1 MKKVGTNPSLK
12 PVTRPSS
19 ASLRAQRQILLYIED
34 EDENWNLARL
44 RLGDRYDL
52 VRAVHAGQACELL
65 TRRGREF
72 AAILMDIELSGS
84 ELVGVEFA
92 ALDIPVIFV
101 SAHGDA
107 AAQNPELGSARVI
120 RKPIDFNALNIAIA
134 QAHLERVMSRGPHRS

>member
-1 MKKVGTNPSLK
+1 MPARPVVKKVGTNPSLK

-52 VRAVHAGQACELL
+52 VRAVHAGQACE
-65 TRRGREF
+65 F
-72 AAILMDIELSGS
+72 AAILMDIELPGS